1 MKINSNIFRAYD
13 IRGIYP
19 KELDERAVELIG
31 RAFVKFLNK
40 KNLRIVVARDG
51 RLSSPSLFKFL
62 TKGLC
67 EQGVNVID
75 IGLATSPMFY
85 FAVAH
90 FKFDGGIMITAS
102 HLSSE
107 YNGFKLVR
115 KKAIPISEETGLKE
129 IKKLTQTPGN
139 VITGYPQSGCGKV
152 VKKKVLKEYI
162 AFNLKDF
169 DLEKI
174 LPFKIVIDTANSV
187 SGILIPEIFKKINCK
202 IYHLFSELDGNFPN
216 HNPDPLVKENL
227 TFLQKEVKK
236 RKADFG
242 IAFDGDGDRIIF
254 LDERGKII
262 SGDFITALLSQI
274 ILKAHS
280 GEKIIY
286 DIRSSNIV
294 KETIKRYGGIPLVS
308 RIGHS
313 FFKEKMRK
321 ENIIFGGE
329 LSGHYYSKKDYFSEA
344 PIFVLFKIL
353 EEMTKSKNKL
363 SQLIEPFKKYF
374 YSGEINFKVK
384 NKKKVLKT
392 LENKFSQSGNI
403 LKTDGLRIDFP
414 DFWFLVRPSQTEPL
428 LRLVLEAR
436 TKKLMEE
443 KKQEIVKFITSF

>member
-1 MKINSNIFRAYD
+1 MR
-13 IRGIYP
+13 
-19 KELDERAVELIG
+19 
-31 RAFVKFLNK
+31 
-40 KNLRIVVARDG
+40 
-51 RLSSPSLFKFL
+51 
-62 TKGLC
+62 
-67 EQGVNVID
+67 
-75 IGLATSPMFY
+75 
-85 FAVAH
+85 
-90 FKFDGGIMITAS
+90 
-102 HLSSE
+102 
-107 YNGFKLVR
+107 
-115 KKAIPISEETGLKE
+115 
-129 IKKLTQTPGN
+129 
-139 VITGYPQSGCGKV
+139 
-152 VKKKVLKEYI
+152 VLKEYI

>member
-19 KELDERAVELIG
+19 KELDERAGELIG

-115 KKAIPISEETGLKE
+115 EKAIPISEETGLKE
-129 IKKLTQTPGN
+129 IKKLTQTAGN
-139 VITGYPQSGCGKV
+139 VITGYPPSGCGKV